1 MQNSALL
8 QEIVAY
14 IEENLTEK
22 LTLEALSGR
31 FGISE
36 IYIRKLF
43 KSAFHM
49 PISSYIKKRKLS
61 CSAAL
66 MLESNFR
73 IADIAAEYGYEFP
86 QTYINAFKREY
97 GLTPFQWKKS
107 GQPLTIT
114 EKLTLDQ
121 VIELGDKGMILPDLV
136 ILPSLLLAG
145 VKHTLGFTESH
156 TLAPA
161 KALDF
166 WENRYPL
173 MRHVQEKGVY
183 YGVTKNYDKEKKR
196 SDYYCMAHV
205 SAKNEDCHHLLLETS
220 RYARFTYIGSH
231 AYRELSVE
239 TAREMYRAV
248 EAYFA
253 QKSAAGHIF
262 DWNLY
267 FERVDTNVCSDD
279 FCTMEWYIPFK

>member
-1 MQNSALL
+1 MHNRLLL
-8 QEIVAY
+8 QNIITH

-22 LTLEALSGR
+22 LTLEVLAGR
-31 FGISE
+31 FGVSE

-49 PISSYIKKRKLS
+49 PISTYIKKRKLS

-66 MLESNFR
+66 MLECDFR

-114 EKLTLDQ
+114 EKVSLDEM
-121 VIELGDKGMILPDLV
+121 IAIGEEGMILPDLL
-136 ILPSLLLAG
+136 ILPAMILSG

-156 TLAPA
+156 SLAPQ
-161 KALDF
+161 KALEF
-166 WENRYPL
+166 WDDDYPKIK
-173 MRHVQEKGVY
+173 HVQEKAVY
-183 YGVTKNYDKEKKR
+183 YGVTKNYDQEKR
-196 SDYYCMAHV
+196 SSDYYCTAHV
-205 SAKNEDCHHLLLETS
+205 STPNEGRQNLLIGSS

-231 AYRELSVE
+231 SYRELDVKR
-239 TAREMYRAV
+239 AKEMYRAI
-248 EAYFA
+248 ETYFA
-253 QKSAAGHIF
+253 RQSDNQHMF
-262 DWNLY
+262 DQDMY
-267 FERVDTNVCSDD
+267 FERVDTKVCTED
-279 FCTMEWYIPFK
+279 FCTMEWYIPYK

>member
-1 MQNSALL
+1 MQNRALL
-8 QEIVAY
+8 QDIVAY

-66 MLESNFR
+66 MLESDFR

-97 GLTPFQWKKS
+97 GQTPFQWKKS

-114 EKLTLDQ
+114 ERLSLDQ
-121 VIELGDKGMILPDLV
+121 AVEIGDEGIMLPDLV

-145 VKHTLGFTESH
+145 VKHTLGFAESH
-156 TLAPA
+156 SLAPA
-161 KALDF
+161 KALEF

-173 MRHVQEKGVY
+173 MRHVQEEGVY
-183 YGVTKNYDKEKKR
+183 YGVTKNYDKEKQC
-196 SDYYCMAHV
+196 SDYYCTAHV
-205 SAKNEDCHHLLLETS
+205 SAQNEDCHHLLLETS
-220 RYARFTYIGSH
+220 RYARFTYIGGHS
-231 AYRELSVE
+231 YRDLRAE
-239 TAREMYRAV
+239 TAVEMYRAI
-248 EAYFA
+248 EAYFTR
-253 QKSAAGHIF
+253 QSAAQHTF
-262 DWNLY
+262 DRNVY

-279 FCTMEWYIPFK
+279 FCTMEWYIPFH